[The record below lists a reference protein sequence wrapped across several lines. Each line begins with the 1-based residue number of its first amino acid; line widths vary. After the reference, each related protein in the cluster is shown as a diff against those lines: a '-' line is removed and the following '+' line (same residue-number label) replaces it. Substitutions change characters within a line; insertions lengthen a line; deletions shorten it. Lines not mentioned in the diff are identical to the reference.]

1 MVPVIKSFICWT
13 FSWLVLLLIAD
24 NHSVEAFSGVEIGCR
39 RSSRDS
45 SSSLFLSQATIQN
58 TAAADTS
65 SSSSS
70 SSSLPERKVAILL
83 CPAQFCVPDD
93 YADLWETLPSHIDII
108 EDVAD
113 SDSDSTSIGPT
124 TTTTTRRIAVD
135 KDLSRVVPLSRR
147 DWIKVSKQL
156 PTTNFLEATLEVHKT
171 LDWYFDSIETG
182 LNEILSLSQQQ
193 KNNGDS
199 GLDGICFVGH
209 SIGGWV
215 ARAYLGGLSR

>member
-1 MVPVIKSFICWT
+1 MPVMKSFICWT

-24 NHSVEAFSGVEIGCR
+24 NHSAEAFSGVEIR
-39 RSSRDS
+39 WQRSSRDS

-58 TAAADTS
+58 TADDAAATTDT
-65 SSSSS
+65 S

-93 YADLWETLPSHIDII
+93 YSELWETLPSHIDVI

-113 SDSDSTSIGPT
+113 SGSGP
-124 TTTTTRRIAVD
+124 TTTTTRRIAID

-156 PTTNFLEATLEVHKT
+156 PTTNFLDATLEVHKT
-171 LDWYFDSIETG
+171 LDWYFDSIEAG
-182 LNEILSLSQQQ
+182 LNEILSLSQQK
-193 KNNGDS
+193 KNNGDN